1 MKDFK
6 ISPMDFI
13 STPTNAVA
21 DLCSVLLHNPSANN
35 QGLGPSA
42 LNASR
47 ISCTSAVNE
56 LRPFD
61 IIGCEYAHLF
71 FERT

>member
-21 DLCSVLLHNPSANN
+21 DLCPLHNLVR
-35 QGLGPSA
+35 QQQDLGPAA
-42 LNASR
+42 LNAFR
-47 ISCTSAVNE
+47 AFHVY
-56 LRPFD
+56 F
-61 IIGCEYAHLF
+61 GCESETSSILSGEYTHLF
-71 FERT
+71 